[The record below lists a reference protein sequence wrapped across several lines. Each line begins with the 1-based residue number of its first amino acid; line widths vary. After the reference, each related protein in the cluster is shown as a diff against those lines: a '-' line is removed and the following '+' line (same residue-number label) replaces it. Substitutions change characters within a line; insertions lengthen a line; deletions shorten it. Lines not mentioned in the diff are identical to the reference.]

1 MADVLVEL
9 LVLLVL
15 DLGARTGPQ
24 RAGAV
29 DGLPLGLGRLV
40 RLFTVMFF
48 RQLDGQ
54 RDVVGILLDDVA
66 QAPAVGEFF
75 LALLQ
80 VQDDAGAALG
90 LVDGG
95 DLELTLALRRPVH
108 ALAGR
113 CTGAAGEH
121 VDLVGDDEGAV
132 EAHTE
137 LADQVRIL
145 LLVAGQVLQEVGG
158 AGLGDGAEVG
168 DHVLAAHADAV
179 VFEGD
184 GLGVLVEADAD
195 LQLGTAFQQLR
206 LGQGFE
212 TQLVGG
218 VRGVGNQFAE
228 EDFLVRI
235 EGMDHQMKQLL
246 HFGLKTQSFFLSFHA
261 HRSRSEDD
269 KAAAG
274 GGCPRSG
281 GFLKDFK
288 GLDGKTDDGAL
299 SR

>member
-1 MADVLVEL
+1 M
-9 LVLLVL
+9 
-15 DLGARTGPQ
+15 
-24 RAGAV
+24 
-29 DGLPLGLGRLV
+29 
-40 RLFTVMFF
+40 
-48 RQLDGQ
+48 
-54 RDVVGILLDDVA
+54 
-66 QAPAVGEFF
+66 
-75 LALLQ
+75 
-80 VQDDAGAALG
+80 
-90 LVDGG
+90 
-95 DLELTLALRRPVH
+95 
-108 ALAGR
+108 
-113 CTGAAGEH
+113 
-121 VDLVGDDEGAV
+121 
-132 EAHTE
+132 
-137 LADQVRIL
+137 RIL

-246 HFGLKTQSFFLSFHA
+246 HFSLKTQSFFLSFHA
-261 HRSRSEDD
+261 HRFLAPRMTKPQRAADVSEM
-269 KAAAG
+269 
-274 GGCPRSG
+274 
-281 GFLKDFK
+281 
-288 GLDGKTDDGAL
+288 GA
-299 SR
+299 S